1 MMKIIKAS
9 KIHISQTT
17 KNLLNGKK
25 YIINERGTLEVKGKG
40 LNFFRKI
47 KFNLC
52 LKFVIL
58 KVK

>member
-1 MMKIIKAS
+1 MKIIKAS

-40 LNFFRKI
+40 QNFFSKI
-47 KFNLC
+47 KFNLD
-52 LKFVIL
+52 KNA
-58 KVK
+58 